1 MNKVLLRG
9 RIVRDFE
16 VIAGK
21 VPYAKFTL
29 ANNVRKDK
37 TYFFDC
43 IAFDKLGET
52 MSIYC
57 KKGQEIILEG
67 ELTENTTKGKTYI
80 NIVVKNFEF
89 IGTTKKTE
97 KEDN

>member
-9 RIVRDFE
+9 RIVKDFE

-37 TYFFDC
+37 TYFFNC

-57 KKGQEIILEG
+57 KKGQEILLEG
-67 ELTENTTKGKTYI
+67 ELSENSVKGVTYYTI
-80 NIVVKNFEF
+80 IVKNFEF
-89 IGTTKKTE
+89 IGQSKRTE